1 MSGLAPKLPLT
12 ISELDGAYE
21 LIDDYIDLIEQNFK
35 MLLLTGPGEKMMNP
49 DYGVGIKRYLFENQI
64 TQTATQSAVK
74 ARIISQ
80 AGKYMPY
87 IDISVVNFAQIENLP
102 NGIYVYVEYDITPL
116 NVTRTFDTVINIDSL
131 F

>member
-1 MSGLAPKLPLT
+1 MSGLAPKLPLRLDE
-12 ISELDGAYE
+12 IDGAYE

-35 MLLLTGPGEKMMNP
+35 MLLLTVPGEKMMNP
-49 DYGVGIKRYLFENQI
+49 DYGVGLKRYLFENQI
-64 TQTATQSAVK
+64 TQTSTQSAVK
-74 ARIISQ
+74 GRIISQ

-87 IDISVVNFAQIENLP
+87 IDIVNINFAQIENLP

-116 NVTRTFDTVINIDSL
+116 NVTRTFDTVVSVESI